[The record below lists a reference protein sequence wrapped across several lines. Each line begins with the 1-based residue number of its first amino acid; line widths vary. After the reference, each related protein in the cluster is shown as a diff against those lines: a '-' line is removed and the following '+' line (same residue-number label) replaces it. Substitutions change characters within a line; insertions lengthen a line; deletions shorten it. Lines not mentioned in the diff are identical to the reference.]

1 MPENTL
7 YPHVSVDCVVL
18 GFDGSQFNVLLLKR
32 TGIEGS
38 QTFNDLK
45 LPGGLIFSDENLDDA
60 AHRIVGEHINTNALF
75 LKQFKSFGSPSRT
88 SHPRDVHWLEKAV
101 QLKIGRIVTVGYLAL
116 LRISS
121 TLRFHSKDVQ
131 AIWVPLQQVGTL
143 AFDHN
148 QIVEEAVREVCEIV
162 VRDPSTVFNLL
173 PKRFTASQM
182 RVVYEA
188 LFGQPLD
195 VRNFHK
201 KMSRM
206 PYVVPLDEF
215 EKQVAH
221 RAARYYRFD
230 KKIYFKVYGG
240 FYPGRSSLYGQ

>member
-1 MPENTL
+1 MSENTL

-18 GFDGSQFNVLLLKR
+18 GFDGSHFSVLLLKR
-32 TGIEGS
+32 SGVEGEQPFS
-38 QTFNDLK
+38 DLK
-45 LPGGLIFSDENLDDA
+45 LPGSLIFANEDLDEA
-60 AHRIVGEHINTNALF
+60 AQRVVGEHINTDALF
-75 LKQFKSFGSPSRT
+75 LKQFQCFGSPSRT
-88 SHPRDVHWLEKAV
+88 SNPRDVHWLEKAV

-116 LRISS
+116 IRIGSALRLQTS
-121 TLRFHSKDVQ
+121 HVQ
-131 AIWVPLQQVGTL
+131 AIWVPLRQVGKL

-148 QIVEEAVREVCEIV
+148 QILEEALREVRDIV
-162 VRDPSTVFNLL
+162 VKEPATVFNLL

-182 RVVYEA
+182 RLVYEE

-206 PYVVPLDEF
+206 SYVVPLDEF
-215 EKQVAH
+215 EEQVAH

-230 KKIYFKVYGG
+230 KKQYMKVHGG
-240 FYPGRSSLYGQ
+240 FHPNRSSFYGQ

>member
-1 MPENTL
+1 
-7 YPHVSVDCVVL
+7 
-18 GFDGSQFNVLLLKR
+18 
-32 TGIEGS
+32 
-38 QTFNDLK
+38 
-45 LPGGLIFSDENLDDA
+45 
-60 AHRIVGEHINTNALF
+60 
-75 LKQFKSFGSPSRT
+75 
-88 SHPRDVHWLEKAV
+88 
-101 QLKIGRIVTVGYLAL
+101 
-116 LRISS
+116 
-121 TLRFHSKDVQ
+121 
-131 AIWVPLQQVGTL
+131 VPLQQVGTL